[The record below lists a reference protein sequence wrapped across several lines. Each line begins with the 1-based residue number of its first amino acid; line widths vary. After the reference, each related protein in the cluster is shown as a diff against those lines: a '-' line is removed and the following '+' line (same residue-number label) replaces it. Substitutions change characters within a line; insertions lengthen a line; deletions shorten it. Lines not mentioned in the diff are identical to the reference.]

1 MGAVAIAARHR
12 KALQAAAAEL
22 GGCNTGCPELAAERA
37 RWAVRAVEELI
48 GEVGSEEVLDVI
60 YSGFCIGK

>member
-1 MGAVAIAARHR
+1 
-12 KALQAAAAEL
+12 LQTAAAEL
-22 GGCNTGCPELAAERA
+22 EGCDPGFPELAAERA

-48 GEVGSEEVLDVI
+48 GEVGDEEVLDVI